1 MQFSYTDML
10 FFFFFK
16 QKTAYE
22 IDMDWSSD
30 VCSSDLVDAAGV
42 LMVVEVVSPGRRNI
56 ERDRVRKRR
65 EYARA
70 DIPLYIIIDDFD
82 EGGAVLILSE
92 PDYKIGRASCRV

>member
-30 VCSSDLVDAAGV
+30 VCSSDLMRDRHAGCRGTAKGPTHGRQRR
-42 LMVVEVVSPGRRNI
+42 VERQRAPHGTCVPGDRQPARNEAELGTQRVRRGRRGQ
-56 ERDRVRKRR
+56 DRKSV
-65 EYARA
+65 
-70 DIPLYIIIDDFD
+70 
-82 EGGAVLILSE
+82 V
-92 PDYKIGRASCRV
+92 